1 MKLDIVVPCYNETDV
16 LPETCRRLLGLL
28 DSLQASGSIA
38 PGSRLLFVDDGST
51 DGTWSLIGDLA
62 RGDPRVAGVKLSR
75 NRGHQIA
82 LLAGLLA
89 ATGDAVIS
97 IDADLQDDP
106 AVIPDMLGHF
116 RAGRQVVY
124 GVRRRRAGDSLF
136 KRTTAGLYYR
146 LMRLLGVELVEQ
158 HADFRLLGR
167 RALDALRG
175 YGESNLFLRGLV
187 PQLGF
192 PSATVT
198 FDRQVRQAGTS
209 KYPLRRML
217 SLGLD
222 GVTSFSAA
230 PLRAAA
236 ALGALAFLASLALSG
251 WVLWIR
257 FSTDDAVPGWA
268 STVIPVYF
276 LGGLQLLCM
285 GVLGEYLMRVFLEV
299 KHRPRYVIEET
310 VGLGAGD

>member
-1 MKLDIVVPCYNETDV
+1 MKLDIVVPCYNETEV
-16 LPETCRRLLGLL
+16 LQPTCARLLELL
-28 DSLQASGSIA
+28 TRLAADGSIA
-38 PGSRLLFVDDGST
+38 AGSRLLFVDDGST
-51 DGTWSLIGDLA
+51 DGTWALIRQLA
-62 RGDPRVAGVKLSR
+62 EKDGRVAGIKLSR

-82 LLAGLLA
+82 LLAGLMA

-106 AVIPDMLGHF
+106 EVIPAMLAHF
-116 RAGRQVVY
+116 RTGAEVVY
-124 GVRRRRAGDSLF
+124 AVRGRRTSDAFF

-146 LMRLLGVELVEQ
+146 LMRALGVELVAQ

-167 RALDALRG
+167 RALEALRG
-175 YGESNLFLRGLV
+175 YGETNLFLRGLI

-192 PSATVT
+192 ASATVSFERT
-198 FDRQVRQAGTS
+198 AREAGIS

-217 SLGLD
+217 SLGLN

-236 ALGALAFLASLALSG
+236 ALGALAFVASLIMSG

-299 KHRPRYVIEET
+299 KHRPRYVIEHT
-310 VGLGAGD
+310 VGLGD

>member
-1 MKLDIVVPCYNETDV
+1 MKLDIVVPCYNETEV
-16 LPETCRRLLGLL
+16 LRSTCARLLDLMSRLAADGR
-28 DSLQASGSIA
+28 IA
-38 PGSRLLFVDDGST
+38 TGSRLVFVDDGST
-51 DGTWSLIGDLA
+51 DGTWPLIGRLA
-62 RGDPRVAGVKLSR
+62 AEDTRVAGIKLSR

-82 LLAGLLA
+82 LLAGLMA
-89 ATGDAVIS
+89 AKGDAVIS

-106 AVIPDMLGHF
+106 EVIPAMLGHF
-116 RAGRQVVY
+116 RSGAEVVY
-124 GVRRRRAGDSLF
+124 AVRGQRTSDSFF

-146 LMRLLGVELVEQ
+146 LMRGLGVELVEQ

-167 RALDALRG
+167 RALEALRG
-175 YGESNLFLRGLV
+175 YGETNLFLRGLI

-198 FDRQVRQAGTS
+198 FDRTVREAGIS

-217 SLGLD
+217 SLGLN

-236 ALGALAFLASLALSG
+236 ALGALAFVASLILSG

-299 KHRPRYVIEET
+299 KHRPRYVIEHT
-310 VGLGAGD
+310 VGLGD

>member
-1 MKLDIVVPCYNETDV
+1 MKLDIVVPCYNESEALGDTA
-16 LPETCRRLLGLL
+16 TCLLSLL
-28 DSLQASGSIA
+28 TALEKEGQVNRHSQ
-38 PGSRLLFVDDGST
+38 LLLVDDGST
-51 DGTWSLIGDLA
+51 DNTWALVCQLA
-62 RGDPRVAGVKLSR
+62 REDARVAGLKLSR

-82 LLAGLLA
+82 LLAGLMTA
-89 ATGDAVIS
+89 RGEAVVS

-106 AVIPDMLGHF
+106 QVIPAMLAHF
-116 RAGRQVVY
+116 KNGAEVVY
-124 GVRRRRAGDSLF
+124 GVRQGRASDSFF
-136 KRTTAGLYYR
+136 KRTTAALYYR
-146 LMRLLGVELVEQ
+146 CMDFLGVELVTQ

-167 RALDALRG
+167 RALEALRG
-175 YGESNLFLRGLV
+175 YGETNLFLRGLV

-192 PSATVT
+192 PSATVH
-198 FDRQVRQAGTS
+198 FARQQRQAGVS

-217 SLGLD
+217 SLGLN

-236 ALGALAFLASLALSG
+236 ALGALTFLASLLLSG

-257 FSTDDAVPGWA
+257 FSTEDAVPGWA

-276 LGGLQLLCM
+276 LGGLQLLCT

-299 KHRPRYVIEET
+299 KHRPRYVIEHT
-310 VGLGAGD
+310 IGLGD

>member
-1 MKLDIVVPCYNETDV
+1 MKLDIVVPCYNETEV
-16 LPETCRRLLGLL
+16 LQATCARLLELL
-28 DSLQASGSIA
+28 TRLAADGSIA
-38 PGSRLLFVDDGST
+38 AGSRLLFVDDGST
-51 DGTWSLIGDLA
+51 DGTWALIRQLA
-62 RGDPRVAGVKLSR
+62 EKDGRVAGIKLSR

-82 LLAGLLA
+82 LLAGLMA

-106 AVIPDMLGHF
+106 EVIPAMLAHF
-116 RAGRQVVY
+116 RTGAEVVY
-124 GVRRRRAGDSLF
+124 AVRGRRTSDAFF

-146 LMRLLGVELVEQ
+146 LMRALGVEIVAQ

-167 RALDALRG
+167 RALEALRG
-175 YGESNLFLRGLV
+175 YGETNLFLRGLI

-192 PSATVT
+192 ASATVT
-198 FDRQVRQAGTS
+198 FERTAREAGIS

-217 SLGLD
+217 SLGLN

-236 ALGALAFLASLALSG
+236 ALGALAFVASLIMSG

-299 KHRPRYVIEET
+299 KHRPRYVIEHT
-310 VGLGAGD
+310 VGLGD

>member
-1 MKLDIVVPCYNETDV
+1 MKLDIVVPCYNETEV
-16 LPETCRRLLGLL
+16 LQPTCARLLELL
-28 DSLQASGSIA
+28 TRLAADGSIA
-38 PGSRLLFVDDGST
+38 AGSRLLFVDDGST
-51 DGTWSLIGDLA
+51 DGTWALIRQLA
-62 RGDPRVAGVKLSR
+62 EKDGRVAGIKLSR

-82 LLAGLLA
+82 LLAGLMA

-106 AVIPDMLGHF
+106 EVIPAMLAHF
-116 RAGRQVVY
+116 RTGAEVVY
-124 GVRRRRAGDSLF
+124 AVRGRRTSDAFF

-146 LMRLLGVELVEQ
+146 LMRALGVELVAQ

-167 RALDALRG
+167 RALEALRG
-175 YGESNLFLRGLV
+175 YGETNLFLRGLI

-192 PSATVT
+192 ASATVSFERT
-198 FDRQVRQAGTS
+198 AREAGIS

-217 SLGLD
+217 SLGLN

-236 ALGALAFLASLALSG
+236 ALGALAFLASLIMSG

-299 KHRPRYVIEET
+299 KHRPRYVIEHT
-310 VGLGAGD
+310 VGLGD

>member
-1 MKLDIVVPCYNETDV
+1 MKLDIVVPCYNETEV
-16 LPETCRRLLGLL
+16 LQPTCARLLELL
-28 DSLQASGSIA
+28 TRLAADGSIA
-38 PGSRLLFVDDGST
+38 AGSRLLFVDDGST
-51 DGTWSLIGDLA
+51 DGTWALIRQLA
-62 RGDPRVAGVKLSR
+62 EKDGRVAGIKLSR

-82 LLAGLLA
+82 LLAGLMA

-106 AVIPDMLGHF
+106 EVIPAMLAHF
-116 RAGRQVVY
+116 RTGAEVVY
-124 GVRRRRAGDSLF
+124 AVRGRRTSDAFF

-146 LMRLLGVELVEQ
+146 LMRALGVELVAQ

-167 RALDALRG
+167 RALEALRG
-175 YGESNLFLRGLV
+175 YGETNLFLRGLI

-192 PSATVT
+192 ASATVT
-198 FDRQVRQAGTS
+198 FERTAREAGIS

-217 SLGLD
+217 SLGLN

-236 ALGALAFLASLALSG
+236 ALGALAFLASLIMSG

-299 KHRPRYVIEET
+299 KHRPRYVIEHT
-310 VGLGAGD
+310 VGLGD

>member
-1 MKLDIVVPCYNETDV
+1 MKLDIVVPCYNETEV
-16 LPETCRRLLGLL
+16 LQPTCARLLELL
-28 DSLQASGSIA
+28 TRLAADGSIA
-38 PGSRLLFVDDGST
+38 AGSRLLFVDDGST
-51 DGTWSLIGDLA
+51 DGTWALIRQLA
-62 RGDPRVAGVKLSR
+62 EKDGRVAGIKLSR

-82 LLAGLLA
+82 LLAGLMA

-106 AVIPDMLGHF
+106 EVIPAMLAHF
-116 RAGRQVVY
+116 RTGAEVVY
-124 GVRRRRAGDSLF
+124 AVRGRRTSDAFF

-146 LMRLLGVELVEQ
+146 LMRALGVELVAQ

-167 RALDALRG
+167 RALEALRG
-175 YGESNLFLRGLV
+175 YGETNLFLRGLI

-192 PSATVT
+192 ASATVT
-198 FDRQVRQAGTS
+198 FERTAREAGIS

-217 SLGLD
+217 SLGLN

-236 ALGALAFLASLALSG
+236 ALGALAFVASLIMSG

-299 KHRPRYVIEET
+299 KHRPRYVIEHT
-310 VGLGAGD
+310 VGLGD

>member
-1 MKLDIVVPCYNETDV
+1 MKLDIVVPCYNETEV
-16 LPETCRRLLGLL
+16 LGQTCTRLLELMTLL
-28 DSLQASGSIA
+28 AGEGRIA

-51 DGTWSLIGDLA
+51 DGTWGLIGRLA
-62 RGDPRVAGVKLSR
+62 REDARVAGIKLSR

-82 LLAGLLA
+82 LLAGLMA
-89 ATGDAVIS
+89 AKGDAVIS

-106 AVIPDMLGHF
+106 AVIPAMLEHF
-116 RAGRQVVY
+116 RSGAEVVY
-124 GVRRRRAGDSLF
+124 AVRGQRRSDSFF

-146 LMRLLGVELVEQ
+146 LMRALGVELVEQ

-167 RALDALRG
+167 RALEALRG
-175 YGESNLFLRGLV
+175 YGETNLFLRGLI

-198 FDRQVRQAGTS
+198 FDRTAREAGIS

-217 SLGLD
+217 SLGLN

-236 ALGALAFLASLALSG
+236 ALGALAFVASLLLSG
-251 WVLWIR
+251 WVLWIH

-299 KHRPRYVIEET
+299 KHRPRYVIEHT
-310 VGLGAGD
+310 VGLGD